1 MVKIRVNINKLE
13 LLSEEVKE
21 FGSELKKVTSGIE
34 EVKHRLRQQT
44 EFEENISALSKVS
57 DELNIQVFN
66 IKCLAASLQ
75 NINALYSDTESNLE
89 QGIEEFSFLNKVG
102 STGNIDL
109 SNVNKQINKILYGG
123 YESGKT

>member
-13 LLSEEVKE
+13 YLSEEMKE
-21 FGSELKKVTSGIE
+21 FGSELKKITSGIE
-34 EVKHRLRQQT
+34 EVKYRLRQQT

-75 NINALYSDTESNLE
+75 NINALYSDTETNLE

-109 SNVNKQINKILYGG
+109 SNVNRQINKILYGG
-123 YESGKT
+123 DESGKT